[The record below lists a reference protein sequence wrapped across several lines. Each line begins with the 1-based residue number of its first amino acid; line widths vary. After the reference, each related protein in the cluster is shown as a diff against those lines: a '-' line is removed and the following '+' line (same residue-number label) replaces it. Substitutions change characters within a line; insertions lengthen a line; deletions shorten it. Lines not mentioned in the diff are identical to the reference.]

1 MEETITLSDASGVAE
16 ARRAAMSIAQSLGCP
31 EIVKANAALVVTEA
45 ATNILKYAGR
55 GRIELKSYRD
65 AGSHGVEMI
74 AVDAGP
80 GIASVERAMADG
92 YSTGGSLGAGLGT
105 IARQASL
112 LDIYAREG
120 QGTALLARI
129 ACDKPA
135 AGLRAAGAA
144 KSERAGADVG
154 AGMGADV
161 GADVGA
167 YSAPKAGQE
176 ICGDAWAVQQADG
189 HLWLALLDGLGH
201 GPLAADASRAAV
213 AVFRDAAQGS
223 ARPADVLRRAHAALK
238 ATRGAVMA
246 VALFEPERH
255 QVTFAGVGNIVCS
268 VQSLTGSQHLLSTDG
283 TVGYNMRLVRE
294 NTAQWHSGAVFI
306 ASTDGLSTR
315 WNLTRHAGLIDHH
328 PSLIAAVMH
337 RDFGKDSDDATVVVV
352 KAH

>member
-16 ARRAAMSIAQSLGCP
+16 ARRAAMSLAQSLGCSD
-31 EIVKANAALVVTEA
+31 ILKANAALVVTEA

-55 GRIELKSYRD
+55 GRIDLKCYRD
-65 AGSHGVEMI
+65 TGGHGMEVI
-74 AVDAGP
+74 ALDKGP
-80 GIASVERAMADG
+80 GIASVERAMVDG

-105 IARQASL
+105 IARQSTL
-112 LDIYAREG
+112 FDIYAQEG

-129 ACDKPA
+129 ACDKPT
-135 AGLRAAGAA
+135 AGARGAAAA
-144 KSERAGADVG
+144 KLAKAEPGIADVG
-154 AGMGADV
+154 AC
-161 GADVGA
+161 
-167 YSAPKAGQE
+167 SSPKAGQE
-176 ICGDAWAVQQADG
+176 ICGDAWAVQEADG
-189 HLWLALLDGLGH
+189 RLWVTLLDGLGH

-213 AVFRDAAQGS
+213 AVFREAARGS
-223 ARPADVLRRAHAALK
+223 SRPADVLRQAHAALK

-246 VALFEPERH
+246 VALFEPERR

-268 VQSLTGSQHLLSTDG
+268 VQSLARSQHLLSTDG

-294 NTAQWHSGAVFI
+294 NSAEWHAGSVFI

-315 WNLTRHAGLIDHH
+315 WNLNRHPGLIDHH

-352 KAH
+352 KAR